1 MSDIREPI
9 TILIWA
15 DNSPGVLLRL
25 ASLFSRRKINIDSL
39 TVSETE
45 QVGIARFTVVIV
57 IEPVLA
63 ATIGRQIERMVE
75 VRRVIVSLESWVVHR
90 EVALMRALLSP
101 DDEKQLLQRYPN
113 LRVVD
118 RSPQGALLECSGTTE
133 EISALSRDL
142 RGGGLRE
149 LVRSGRVAVT
159 LTGDYQHDLSRSLH
173 ELRPAAEEGPE
184 F

>member
-1 MSDIREPI
+1 MSDMREPI

-15 DNSPGVLLRL
+15 ENSPGVLLRL
-25 ASLFSRRKINIDSL
+25 AGLFSRRKINIDSL

-45 QVGIARFTVVIV
+45 EAGISRFTVVIV

-75 VRRVIVSLESWVVHR
+75 VRRVIVSLESWVIHR
-90 EVALMRALLSP
+90 EVALIRTLLSP
-101 DDEKQLLQRYPN
+101 DDERRLMLRYPN
-113 LRVVD
+113 VRVVD
-118 RSPQGALLECSGTTE
+118 RGPQGVLLECSGTTE
-133 EISALSRDL
+133 EISAISREL

-173 ELRPAAEEGPE
+173 ELRPAAGEGPE